1 MMRHNQPEKLGL
13 LGSDVWHL
21 TQSNSYHTWLW
32 ETALYN
38 NTCIASLYVKKP
50 KRNSMLS
57 LKFNS
62 VLNLS
67 GWWGFKSTVE
77 IRWWLMFFF
86 FVRPFFFFL
95 IQLFTI
101 IKLNVGRST
110 ILTLILTPKNLFFLI
125 THRHLS
131 CVGRK
136 RENVI
141 TNLFIGDLLS
151 I

>member
-1 MMRHNQPEKLGL
+1 MRHNRPEKSGS

-62 VLNLS
+62 VLNLG

-77 IRWWLMFFF
+77 VRWWLMFFF
-86 FVRPFFFFL
+86 CSSFFFFFL

-110 ILTLILTPKNLFFLI
+110 ILTLILTPKKSVFPYSNSSSFKL
-125 THRHLS
+125 
-131 CVGRK
+131 CRK
-136 RENVI
+136 KP
-141 TNLFIGDLLS
+141 GKCYY
-151 I
+151 

>member
-1 MMRHNQPEKLGL
+1 MMRHNQPEKLGS

-67 GWWGFKSTVE
+67 GWRGFKSTVE

-86 FVRPFFFFL
+86 CSSFFFFL

-110 ILTLILTPKNLFFLI
+110 ILTLILTPKKLFFLI

>member
-1 MMRHNQPEKLGL
+1 MRHNQPEKLGS
-13 LGSDVWHL
+13 LGSDVWRL

-50 KRNSMLS
+50 KRNSMRS

-77 IRWWLMFFF
+77 IRWWLMFFSL
-86 FVRPFFFFL
+86 FVLFFL

-110 ILTLILTPKNLFFLI
+110 ILTLILTPKKFVFPYNSSSFKL
-125 THRHLS
+125 
-131 CVGRK
+131 CRK
-136 RENVI
+136 KA
-141 TNLFIGDLLS
+141 GKCYY
-151 I
+151 

>member
-1 MMRHNQPEKLGL
+1 MRHNQPEKLGS
-13 LGSDVWHL
+13 LGSDVWRL

-32 ETALYN
+32 EIALYN

-50 KRNSMLS
+50 KRNSMRS

-77 IRWWLMFFF
+77 IRWWLMFFSL
-86 FVRPFFFFL
+86 FVLFFL

-110 ILTLILTPKNLFFLI
+110 ILTLIRTPKNLFFLI

>member
-1 MMRHNQPEKLGL
+1 MRHNQPEKLGS
-13 LGSDVWHL
+13 LGSDVWRL
-21 TQSNSYHTWLW
+21 TQSNPYHTWLW

-50 KRNSMLS
+50 KRNSMRS

-77 IRWWLMFFF
+77 IRWWLMFFSL
-86 FVRPFFFFL
+86 FVPFFFFL

>member
-1 MMRHNQPEKLGL
+1 MRHNQPEKLGS
-13 LGSDVWHL
+13 LGSDVWRL
-21 TQSNSYHTWLW
+21 TQSNPYHTWLW

-50 KRNSMLS
+50 KRISMRS

-77 IRWWLMFFF
+77 IRWWLMFFSL
-86 FVRPFFFFL
+86 FVLFFL

-110 ILTLILTPKNLFFLI
+110 ILTLILTPKNLFFFI

>member
-1 MMRHNQPEKLGL
+1 MRHNQPEKLGS
-13 LGSDVWHL
+13 LGSDVWRL

-50 KRNSMLS
+50 KRNSMRS

-77 IRWWLMFFF
+77 IRWWLMFFSL
-86 FVRPFFFFL
+86 FVLFFL

-110 ILTLILTPKNLFFLI
+110 ILTLIRTPKNLFFLI

-136 RENVI
+136 R
-141 TNLFIGDLLS
+141 
-151 I
+151 